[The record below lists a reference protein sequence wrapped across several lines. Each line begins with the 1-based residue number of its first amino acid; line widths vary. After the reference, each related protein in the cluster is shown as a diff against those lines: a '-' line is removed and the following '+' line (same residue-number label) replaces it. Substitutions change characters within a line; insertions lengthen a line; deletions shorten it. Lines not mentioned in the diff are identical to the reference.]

1 MQSNL
6 LLLLLLLLLTPQSD
20 TMKEQD
26 TLVLP
31 EALMDLA
38 ALDLPLLGSEEKEE
52 DEEEEEDEDEEEEE
66 EDKEEE
72 EKEEEQVHPDQSVG
86 ILFLQTMSMPLPNGA
101 DIMLLWYS

>member
-1 MQSNL
+1 MQLKPL
-6 LLLLLLLLLTPQSD
+6 LLLLLLLNPHRYD

-52 DEEEEEDEDEEEEE
+52 EEDEEEEE